1 MTGSIIDTYRDNGY
15 RPATA
20 EDVARC
26 VLMFETSEDL
36 NGKAVYVDGPT
47 YWEIEDGITGTM
59 STWLGEEPTERI
71 RGWLQ
76 LLASG
81 DAWKVK

>member
-15 RPATA
+15 QPATA
-20 EDVARC
+20 DDVAKSI
-26 VLMFETSEDL
+26 LMFETSPNL
-36 NGKAVYVDGPT
+36 NGKAVYVEGDKF
-47 YWEIEDGITGTM
+47 WEIEDNLERTM
-59 STWLGEEPTERI
+59 PNWLGDEPTDRI
-71 RGWLQ
+71 RSWLK